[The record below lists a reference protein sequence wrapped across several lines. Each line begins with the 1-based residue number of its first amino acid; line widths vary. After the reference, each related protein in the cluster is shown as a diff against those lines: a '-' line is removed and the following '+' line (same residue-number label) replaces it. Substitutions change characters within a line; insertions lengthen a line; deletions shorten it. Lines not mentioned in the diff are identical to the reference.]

1 MTQARARA
9 HGVVTPSL
17 SQLSL
22 TATLRVLVRLVLGLA
37 STLQMILNRRP
48 RDWHMRATHEALP
61 RETSEIHAP
70 KSILRDD
77 RRCASIPQDE
87 ARERS
92 TESRCYTT
100 HKSTE
105 ALILRDREAIVSK
118 DGGALTALSTGS
130 VFPEHAF
137 PAKAGI
143 QSARTARFQQGTALS
158 PLIPTNVGIQGRSRT
173 LSKSAASIPRTRQNR
188 SWIPT
193 FVGMSGYCR
202 GQLRASA

>member
-22 TATLRVLVRLVLGLA
+22 TATLCVLVRLVLGLA

-48 RDWHMRATHEALP
+48 RDWHTRATHEALP
-61 RETSEIHAP
+61 RETSEISETGTNIGPSGSRPAVDAQRRTATLHDHAFT
-70 KSILRDD
+70 S
-77 RRCASIPQDE
+77 
-87 ARERS
+87 
-92 TESRCYTT
+92 
-100 HKSTE
+100 
-105 ALILRDREAIVSK
+105 
-118 DGGALTALSTGS
+118 GS
-130 VFPEHAF
+130 VFREHAL

-158 PLIPTNVGIQGRSRT
+158 PLIPTNVRIQGRSRT
-173 LSKSAASIPRTRQNR
+173 LSKPAASIPRTRQDR

-193 FVGMSGYCR
+193 FVGMSGCCR
-202 GQLRASA
+202 GQLRAPA